1 MARIFPRATPRRARS
16 LAAGAGLLVIA
27 GATSAPA
34 AEPAD
39 ADWPCVQRL
48 VPELAASQMWAG
60 PPVDSVQD
68 TPADDAELAAL
79 AYQLA
84 SRATPLEQ
92 AEQAIDAF
100 AGDLPADSRNAQLT
114 RLFGDMLAL
123 VNQERSEIIAGIMR
137 YTRKQRRLAEK
148 IAQDSQQLQD
158 LQPGTTPDPAT
169 QARLDER
176 KWDVRIFEDRQ
187 KILRQICDQPVQLEQ
202 RAFALSRALQSHLA
216 SN

>member
-1 MARIFPRATPRRARS
+1 LARMIPRTIRRRSRS
-16 LAAGAGLLVIA
+16 LVAAAGLLLIA
-27 GATSAPA
+27 GATSAQA

-48 VPELAASQMWAG
+48 VPELAPSQMWAG
-60 PPVDSVQD
+60 PPLDSVQD
-68 TPADDAELAAL
+68 TPTDEAELAAL

-100 AGDLPADSRNAQLT
+100 AEDLPADSRNAQLT
-114 RLFGDMLAL
+114 RLFGDTLAL
-123 VNQERSEIIAGIMR
+123 VNQERSEIIAGIKR
-137 YTRKQRRLAEK
+137 YTRKQRRLAAK
-148 IAQDSQQLQD
+148 IAQENQQLQD
-158 LQPGTTPDPAT
+158 VQPGTTPDPAT
-169 QARLDER
+169 QERLDER
-176 KWDVRIFEDRQ
+176 KWDARIFEDRQ

-202 RAFALSRALQSHLA
+202 RAFALARALQSRLE